1 MIPPV
6 QLNRKTMAVAI
17 PAAVLA
23 IAALLLLFGS
33 RGSAK
38 TSTSNAAQLEESGEP
53 VVELS
58 PKQVQS
64 LKIEPVGTYAFPVDR
79 DAVGSIDFDENLSVQ
94 VFPPNQGKILATF
107 AEVGD
112 NVQKGQPL
120 YTVDSPD
127 LIQAES
133 DLIGAAATL
142 ELNGKELARA
152 KVLYGHDSGG
162 VSEREYEQAVS
173 QEQTAEG
180 ALKAARSAVRVFGK
194 TDDDIDRIIETRKID
209 PALVVLS
216 PLTGQVT
223 ARNAQPGL
231 LVQPGNA
238 PAPYSVA
245 KLTTKWML
253 ANVLESDSPLYHVGQ
268 PVQVTVMAYPGRVF
282 KGSISKISPAVD
294 PNTHRVTV
302 RSEIVDSAG
311 ELRPGMLADFVIQV
325 RGPVQS
331 TAVPVTSV
339 VREGDGTM
347 TAWVTTDHHRL
358 SQRVVKIGLERDGRY
373 QVLDGL
379 HPGEL
384 VVTEGGVFLSNML
397 QAPPSD

>member
-1 MIPPV
+1 
-6 QLNRKTMAVAI
+6 
-17 PAAVLA
+17 
-23 IAALLLLFGS
+23 
-33 RGSAK
+33 
-38 TSTSNAAQLEESGEP
+38 
-53 VVELS
+53 
-58 PKQVQS
+58 
-64 LKIEPVGTYAFPVDR
+64 
-79 DAVGSIDFDENLSVQ
+79 
-94 VFPPNQGKILATF
+94 
-107 AEVGD
+107 
-112 NVQKGQPL
+112 
-120 YTVDSPD
+120 
-127 LIQAES
+127 
-133 DLIGAAATL
+133 
-142 ELNGKELARA
+142 LNGKELARA
-152 KVLYGHDSGG
+152 KALYGHDSGG